1 MIKLFDTTLRDGTQG
16 EGIAFS
22 ANDKLKVCEKLDELG
37 IHYIEGGWPGSN
49 PKDVEFFKNAK
60 ALSLTT
66 SKICAFRSTR
76 RAKLRAEDDPNL
88 KAIID
93 VNTEVASIFGKSWD
107 FHVTEALKIPLEKN
121 LEMIYDSIIFLK
133 DHGVEVIY
141 DAEHF
146 FDGYKR
152 NKEYAISTIK
162 EADRAG
168 ADCISLCDTN
178 GGSLPFEIGSIIREI
193 KSEIKSNIGIHT
205 HNDSECAVANSLEA
219 VRNGAVHVQGTINGY
234 GERCGNANLCSIIPG
249 LKLR

>member
-66 SKICAFRSTR
+66 SKISAFGSTR
-76 RAKLRAEDDPNL
+76 RAKLKAGEDPNL
-88 KAIID
+88 KAILD
-93 VNTEVASIFGKSWD
+93 VDTEVASIFGKSWD
-107 FHVTEALKIPLEKN
+107 FHVIEALKVPLEKN
-121 LEMIYDSIIFLK
+121 LEMIYDSIVFLK
-133 DHGVEVIY
+133 EHGIEVIY

-152 NKEYAISTIK
+152 NKTM
-162 EADRAG
+162 
-168 ADCISLCDTN
+168 L
-178 GGSLPFEIGSIIREI
+178 
-193 KSEIKSNIGIHT
+193 
-205 HNDSECAVANSLEA
+205 
-219 VRNGAVHVQGTINGY
+219 
-234 GERCGNANLCSIIPG
+234 
-249 LKLR
+249 